1 MAINVVFTALV
12 VVEAPMEMELKQFE
26 LIVKVATLD
35 TNHGLYF
42 VRWKANSTDNNC
54 VTIVAYVES
63 LRHVVVDKL
72 EWA

>member
-26 LIVKVATLD
+26 LIVKVSTLD
-35 TNHGLYF
+35 TNHVLYF
-42 VRWKANSTDNNC
+42 VRWKANSTDYNC